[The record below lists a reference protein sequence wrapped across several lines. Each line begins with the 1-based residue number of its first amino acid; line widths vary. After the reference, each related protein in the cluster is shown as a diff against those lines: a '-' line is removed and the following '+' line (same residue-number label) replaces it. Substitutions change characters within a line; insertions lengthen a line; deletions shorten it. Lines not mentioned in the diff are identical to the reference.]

1 MEQKGNNILKNI
13 NLEIKIGEFIFLIGE
28 VDQEKQRYL
37 N

>member
-28 VDQEKQRYL
+28 SGSGKNSV